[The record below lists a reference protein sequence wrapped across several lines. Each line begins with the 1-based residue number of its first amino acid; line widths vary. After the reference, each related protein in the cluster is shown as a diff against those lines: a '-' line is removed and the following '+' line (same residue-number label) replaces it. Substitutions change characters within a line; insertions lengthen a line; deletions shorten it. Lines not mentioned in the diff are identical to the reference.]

1 MATKRTSRGSRGSRR
16 VTQTERSMERLLLSY
31 VNEGNLVQL
40 GMMEGL
46 WSGDTPLTVDDAT
59 FDVKVVQPHGSG
71 DLRGAPKRSSR
82 RSSRRR

>member
-1 MATKRTSRGSRGSRR
+1 MRVHATITIKVVYDDANSLAQVRGQATRAADH
-16 VTQTERSMERLLLSY
+16 
-31 VNEGNLVQL
+31 LVQL